1 MKVVSCQNPLSKQ
14 ITRSLSSP
22 RLQIAAVHTSG
33 TDSSS
38 SMATVS
44 PRLGAGAGTP
54 SVHRPVMLVGW
65 GFAGRMSL
73 VGIEAR
79 GAVAVVGMLPV
90 VGLVPGPIGLTEP
103 RKMGLSVLGM
113 EPLVAFGV
121 RGIGRDCCP

>member
-1 MKVVSCQNPLSKQ
+1 
-14 ITRSLSSP
+14 
-22 RLQIAAVHTSG
+22 
-33 TDSSS
+33 
-38 SMATVS
+38 
-44 PRLGAGAGTP
+44 
-54 SVHRPVMLVGW
+54 MLVGW

-103 RKMGLSVLGM
+103 RKLGLSVLGM